1 MLKVGLTDEGEIAQN
16 IANYFDETIVIT
28 SPQKVID
35 EKPDVVIHT
44 FEVPYSE
51 ANENKATAWNI
62 NTWYAI
68 NIARAASKVKAV
80 NVFLSTFM
88 IFDGKKG
95 FYSETSTPNPL
106 NYYGLTKLA
115 GETGIMSLG
124 NYLVVRLGLLY
135 SLKYKGLLYPFI
147 RGIMRNRKVRCNTNF
162 YVSPIKV
169 SKAGEIISSLVKKG
183 IRGVI
188 NVGEKRRSI
197 FEVCS
202 EIGDMLEASVIPV
215 EGKYYD
221 FSLDIWLLKGLGFSV
236 RG

>member
-1 MLKVGLTDEGEIAQN
+1 MKVGLTDEGEIAQN

-51 ANENKATAWNI
+51 ANENKGTAWNI

-115 GETGIMSLG
+115 GETG
-124 NYLVVRLGLLY
+124 
-135 SLKYKGLLYPFI
+135 
-147 RGIMRNRKVRCNTNF
+147 
-162 YVSPIKV
+162 
-169 SKAGEIISSLVKKG
+169 
-183 IRGVI
+183 
-188 NVGEKRRSI
+188 
-197 FEVCS
+197 
-202 EIGDMLEASVIPV
+202 
-215 EGKYYD
+215 
-221 FSLDIWLLKGLGFSV
+221 
-236 RG
+236 